1 MKKSMSDE
9 WEKVHHDRE
18 WGKYPSEP
26 VIRFVARNYYKQDRK
41 NVKILDFGCGQ
52 GACTW
57 YLAREGFDTYAFD
70 GSLSA
75 VQKAKQILEK
85 NNLTAIVEVMDGA
98 NISYPDDF
106 FDAVID
112 GACIGHNRIEDI
124 RQMYSSIYKILK
136 KGGQLFS
143 TFFTTQ
149 TTGFGTG
156 EYIEKNTYK
165 GLTSGHLQGYGIV
178 HFWEEGELKDVI
190 QSVGFKNIQIEK
202 LMYTD
207 AGDVIDMFI
216 LTAVKD

>member
-26 VIRFVARNYYKQDRK
+26 VIRFVARNYYNKDRK

-70 GSLSA
+70 GSASA
-75 VQKAKQILEK
+75 IQKAKQVLEE
-85 NNLTAIVEVMDGA
+85 NNLKAHLDVMDGA
-98 NISYPDDF
+98 NISYSNDF

-124 RQMYSSIYKILK
+124 KLMYSSIYKILK
-136 KGGQLFS
+136 KGGRMFS
-143 TFFTTQ
+143 TFFTTK

-165 GLTSGHLQGYGIV
+165 GTTRGPLAGLGMV
-178 HFWEEGELKDVI
+178 HFWEEEELRDVI
-190 QSVGFKNIQIEK
+190 QSIGYGDIQIEK

-207 AGDVIDMFI
+207 NGNIIDMLI
-216 LTAVKD
+216 LMAVKD

>member
-9 WEKVHHDRE
+9 WEEVHHDRE

-26 VIRFVARNYYKQDRK
+26 IIRFVARNYYKKDRK

-52 GACTW
+52 GAHTW

-75 VQKAKQILEK
+75 VQKAKQVLEK
-85 NNLTAIVEVMDGA
+85 DNLKANVDVMDGA
-98 NISYPDDF
+98 NISYPNDF

-112 GACIGHNRIEDI
+112 SACVGHNRIEDI
-124 RQMYSSIYKILK
+124 RLMYSSIYKILK

-143 TFFTTQ
+143 TFFTTK

-156 EYIEKNTYK
+156 EYIESNTYK
-165 GLTSGHLQGYGIV
+165 GIASGPLQGLGVV
-178 HFWEEGELKDVI
+178 HFWEEEEFKDVI
-190 QSVGFKNIQIEK
+190 QSIGFKNIQIEK
-202 LMYTD
+202 SMYTNNK
-207 AGDVIDMFI
+207 DVIDMFI